1 LEKNHQIVNWLS
13 RVPKGNVILISGA
26 AVIILFF
33 LWFTNYLVNELS
45 KEEINKVTKLAW
57 AYQALNQQTEN
68 LTEQL
73 NIIQSDKTTRIIIID
88 ENEKIKLV
96 NNFPPEVLNDSI
108 YLYNQL
114 KTIKLFHKPIYINFT
129 KDIIW
134 KVYYKEK
141 DVITLLRFYPYLQ
154 LVLISLFLMI
164 AYVGFNTTRKFQQN
178 KVWVG
183 MAKETAHQIG
193 TPLSS
198 LLAWVEYMREVK
210 EPPTEEVLFEMEKDL
225 ERLQIIT
232 ERFSKIGSTPEY
244 QSLNVYDLVNE
255 SVTYLSKRISKKVII
270 TILNTSDKDIYAKIN
285 RNLFSWV
292 IENLTK
298 NAVDA
303 MLGEGKIIFNLY
315 VFKNDIIIDVADTGK
330 GIQKS
335 QFTKVF
341 EPGFTTKKRG
351 WGLGLSLAKRIIE
364 EYHQGRIFVKDSEI
378 GKGTTFRIMLTKINS
393 NQSS

>member
-1 LEKNHQIVNWLS
+1 
-13 RVPKGNVILISGA
+13 
-26 AVIILFF
+26 
-33 LWFTNYLVNELS
+33 
-45 KEEINKVTKLAW
+45 
-57 AYQALNQQTEN
+57 
-68 LTEQL
+68 
-73 NIIQSDKTTRIIIID
+73 
-88 ENEKIKLV
+88 
-96 NNFPPEVLNDSI
+96 
-108 YLYNQL
+108 
-114 KTIKLFHKPIYINFT
+114 
-129 KDIIW
+129 
-134 KVYYKEK
+134 
-141 DVITLLRFYPYLQ
+141 
-154 LVLISLFLMI
+154 MI